1 MRGFHKKATSCCHWL
16 VAGAFTFTNLLSADF
31 GVKLHNVQHLT
42 LNAVPKPARWDLLGL
57 LFLLVWYDSCG
68 ARSWMWKSSVSG
80 PFAQYWLFY
89 VVFSEEEHMR
99 VQEHEGRVA
108 TLFHHRASTSV
119 TTAHLCRWSCWVGC
133 CGLLLSCSRRAVVD
147 LFLTYLAKT

>member
-1 MRGFHKKATSCCHWL
+1 M

-42 LNAVPKPARWDLLGL
+42 LNAVPKPARGDLLGL

-99 VQEHEGRVA
+99 VQEHEGPVA
-108 TLFHHRASTSV
+108 TLFHHRASRRS
-119 TTAHLCRWSCWVGC
+119 
-133 CGLLLSCSRRAVVD
+133 LLLTFVVG
-147 LFLTYLAKT
+147 LVGLGVVVCCFLVVGEQ